1 MAAWLPLRAVSGLGL
16 VHCSLYLAALGE
28 GGGVPY
34 QLTDETEAPAAWGW
48 TWGPLKGTKGQEC
61 PPPAS
66 FPVPREHSHSGDV
79 TGSRVHLERFCS
91 RGVGCYFGT
100 TVYCLFSLRCL
111 SPPRSLQPRPA
122 PGGESK
128 EGKQCPRRSRMT
140 TCSHAPSLLL
150 SAVPVSYQDLV
161 ET

>member
-34 QLTDETEAPAAWGW
+34 QLTDETEAPAAWGR
-48 TWGPLKGTKGQEC
+48 TWGPLKETKGQEC

-79 TGSRVHLERFCS
+79 TGSRVAP
-91 RGVGCYFGT
+91 GT
-100 TVYCLFSLRCL
+100 LLFSWGRLLLWNYCVLLVLPTLSVSAPLPPTTTRAGGREQRRQTMPTQISDDDMLPCSL
-111 SPPRSLQPRPA
+111 SPLIGR
-122 PGGESK
+122 
-128 EGKQCPRRSRMT
+128 
-140 TCSHAPSLLL
+140 PSLL
-150 SAVPVSYQDLV
+150 SGPG
-161 ET
+161 